1 MANMDILYV
10 HFISIGGIMKVA
22 IIGSRNISMSID
34 ELTEYIPEGTT
45 EIVSGGA
52 RGVDTVA
59 REFAIYN
66 NIKLTE
72 FLPDYQRYK
81 RGAPLIRNREI
92 INYADTVIAFW
103 DGNSRGTKFV
113 IDECKKAGKTVQV
126 IIIESN

>member
-1 MANMDILYV
+1 
-10 HFISIGGIMKVA
+10 MKVA
-22 IIGSRNISMSID
+22 VIGSRNINMSID

-59 REFAIYN
+59 REFAICN

-113 IDECKKAGKTVQV
+113 IDECKKAGKTLQV